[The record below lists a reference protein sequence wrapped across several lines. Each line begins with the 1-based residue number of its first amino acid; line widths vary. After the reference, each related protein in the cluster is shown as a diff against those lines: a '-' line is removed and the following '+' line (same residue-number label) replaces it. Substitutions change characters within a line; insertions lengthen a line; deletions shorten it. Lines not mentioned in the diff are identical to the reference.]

1 MPARGKDWARRR
13 GIGPQ
18 EREWNEP
25 WERLR
30 TKIVLRYGLDV
41 DLALRWERPSVDD
54 QINLALFL
62 RQASAAV
69 DADLARILS
78 TTGRRILPID
88 LDTLRRVAEKPSA
101 GVNLAEYLRVTPV
114 TVSRILD
121 RLEKDGLVVRV
132 ETFLDGRVRRAE
144 ATDRG
149 RTLLADLDND
159 LVDLTRLWLGGI
171 EAGAERAL
179 LPLIAT
185 LAELT

>member
-13 GIGPQ
+13 GIGPR

-41 DLALRWERPSVDD
+41 EASRRWERPGVDD
-54 QINLALFL
+54 ARDLALLL

-69 DADLARILS
+69 DADLARLLS
-78 TTGRRILPID
+78 TTGRRLLPID

-101 GVNLAEYLRVTPV
+101 GINLAEYLRVPPV

-121 RLEKDGLVVRV
+121 RLERADLVVRL
-132 ETFLDGRVRRAE
+132 ETPLDARVRRAE
-144 ATDRG
+144 VTDRG
-149 RTLLADLDND
+149 RTFLDEIDDQLGDLAQ
-159 LVDLTRLWLGGI
+159 LWLGGI
-171 EAGAERAL
+171 EDGADRAL
-179 LPLIAT
+179 LPLVAT